1 MKINSKK
8 LLTFKL
14 FLAFSGACA
23 LSAADSSLKL
33 SYDRP
38 GMEWIEY
45 LPIGNG
51 RLGGMISGMTEM
63 EHVQLS
69 DITLWSGRP
78 FPADQIAGPSPT
90 AQYFKEGRELFE
102 AGQIDALRYG
112 DTLVKLDMQPGQE
125 LRFNGDFVQ
134 Q

>member
-1 MKINSKK
+1 MNKDLKSIVKTN
-8 LLTFKL
+8 LLFML
-14 FLAFSGACA
+14 FGACA

-51 RLGGMISGMTEM
+51 RLGGMVSGMTEM

-69 DITLWSGRP
+69 DITLWSGKP

-125 LRFNGDFVQ
+125 LRFNSDFVQ